1 MSQYYDTGK
10 VKIGINYKPKK
21 VYQEDVD
28 YKLRLKELDN
38 IYKQDMALILVILF
52 VLFSTAASLTIVFG
66 VPTC

>member
-10 VKIGINYKPKK
+10 VKIGINYKPKR

-28 YKLRLKELDN
+28 YKLRLKELNN
-38 IYKQDMALILVILF
+38 IYKQDVALILVILF

>member
-28 YKLRLKELDN
+28 YKLRLKELNN